1 MMQMHVNGHENFHRR
16 LAEVQPNIKMI
27 PGDHFKQNEG
37 AVSTADFVLCK
48 SQAYGSHS
56 IMEKAQSLIRERKDG
71 KTHFIYL
78 SKITNIEQSE
88 REIYD
93 AIISCLSGGMSNA
106 E

>member
-1 MMQMHVNGHENFHRR
+1 MEDGRSNIPY
-16 LAEVQPNIKMI
+16 LSDAETNSDVIYVDEI
-27 PGDHFKQNEG
+27 SETCE
-37 AVSTADFVLCK
+37 STADFVLCK

-106 E
+106 G